1 MTEEWEASE
10 IFYVYE
16 VFANKKKKEK
26 TGCYIAELRRRLG
39 LVCIIGWQR

>member
-16 VFANKKKKEK
+16 VFANKKKRKK
-26 TGCYIAELRRRLG
+26 RAAISLSCDA
-39 LVCIIGWQR
+39 V